1 MSELNKSTGSVS
13 ALRHR
18 VHLYVNPYT
27 HDYEITDIPTKYQVQ
42 HIGCYVGSFFS
53 FYPLSRRDV
62 LHCTSYKI
70 IDQAALDKRYGG
82 DGKRTNICFTCNKT
96 GHWARNCP
104 DKEKQTWTIVFVYVN
119 PYTHEMEI
127 LPTWRNKHQF
137 QNMIY
142 VGVLKSF
149 CNKYKINSPQNT
161 KSAESQSEQSKQ
173 DDCEKM
179 QNDSSEIKSSQS
191 TILLES
197 QDEELKNMQNNNTS
211 ITDSEI
217 CETAERLE
225 RLAKSLNIPN
235 LNQYRSLFKP
245 KENQI
250 NNHQQKDLTS
260 SEEKDSEKQDNKK
273 QDSKKQDSEKQDS
286 EKQDSKK
293 QDSKKR
299 DSKKKNCYFCKSKKH
314 EDKICPTIVKKKPRG
329 EKRKS
334 DGDSDVP
341 NKKRKLS
348 KIL

>member
-1 MSELNKSTGSVS
+1 MSKLNESTGSVS
-13 ALRHR
+13 PLRHR

-42 HIGCYVGSFFS
+42 HIGQYVGSFFS
-53 FYPLSRRDV
+53 YYPLSRRDV

-70 IDQAALDKRYGG
+70 IDQAVLDKRYEK

-142 VGVLKSF
+142 AGVLKSF

-161 KSAESQSEQSKQ
+161 KSAESQTEQPKQ
-173 DDCEKM
+173 DECEKM
-179 QNDSSEIKSSQS
+179 QNDNVEINSSQS

-197 QDEELKNMQNNNTS
+197 QDEQIENMQNNNTA

-235 LNQYRSLFKP
+235 LKQYRSLFKSE
-245 KENQI
+245 ENQT
-250 NNHQQKDLTS
+250 NNHHLTS
-260 SEEKDSEKQDNKK
+260 SEEKDSKEQNIKK
-273 QDSKKQDSEKQDS
+273 QDSKEQDSE
-286 EKQDSKK
+286 K

-299 DSKKKNCYFCKSKKH
+299 DSKKKNCFFVNQIKSM
-314 EDKICPTIVKKKPRG
+314 KI
-329 EKRKS
+329 KS
-334 DGDSDVP
+334 VQ
-341 NKKRKLS
+341 L
-348 KIL
+348 

>member
-1 MSELNKSTGSVS
+1 MSELNKSTGRVS
-13 ALRHR
+13 PLRHR

-70 IDQAALDKRYGG
+70 IDQAALNKRYGG

-142 VGVLKSF
+142 AGVLKSY

-161 KSAESQSEQSKQ
+161 KSAESQTEQPKQ

-179 QNDSSEIKSSQS
+179 QNDTTEINSSQS

-197 QDEELKNMQNNNTS
+197 QDEQIENMQNNNTG

-245 KENQI
+245 EGNQT

-260 SEEKDSEKQDNKK
+260 SEEKDSEKQDSNK
-273 QDSKKQDSEKQDS
+273 QDSKEQDSE
-286 EKQDSKK
+286 K

>member
-1 MSELNKSTGSVS
+1 
-13 ALRHR
+13 
-18 VHLYVNPYT
+18 
-27 HDYEITDIPTKYQVQ
+27 
-42 HIGCYVGSFFS
+42 
-53 FYPLSRRDV
+53 
-62 LHCTSYKI
+62 
-70 IDQAALDKRYGG
+70 
-82 DGKRTNICFTCNKT
+82 
-96 GHWARNCP
+96 
-104 DKEKQTWTIVFVYVN
+104 
-119 PYTHEMEI
+119 MEI

-137 QNMIY
+137 QIMIY
-142 VGVLKSF
+142 AGVLKSF
-149 CNKYKINSPQNT
+149 CNKYKINLPQNI
-161 KSAESQSEQSKQ
+161 KSAESQTEQTKQ

-179 QNDSSEIKSSQS
+179 QNDDTEINSSQS

-197 QDEELKNMQNNNTS
+197 QDDQIENMQNNNTS

-245 KENQI
+245 KENQT

-260 SEEKDSEKQDNKK
+260 SEEKVSKEQDSKEQDNKK
-273 QDSKKQDSEKQDS
+273 QDNE
-286 EKQDSKK
+286 K

-299 DSKKKNCYFCKSKKH
+299 DSKKKNCYFCKSKEH
-314 EDKICPTIVKKKPRG
+314 EDKICPTIVKKKTWG

>member
-1 MSELNKSTGSVS
+1 
-13 ALRHR
+13 
-18 VHLYVNPYT
+18 
-27 HDYEITDIPTKYQVQ
+27 
-42 HIGCYVGSFFS
+42 
-53 FYPLSRRDV
+53 
-62 LHCTSYKI
+62 
-70 IDQAALDKRYGG
+70 
-82 DGKRTNICFTCNKT
+82 
-96 GHWARNCP
+96 
-104 DKEKQTWTIVFVYVN
+104 
-119 PYTHEMEI
+119 
-127 LPTWRNKHQF
+127 
-137 QNMIY
+137 
-142 VGVLKSF
+142 
-149 CNKYKINSPQNT
+149 
-161 KSAESQSEQSKQ
+161 
-173 DDCEKM
+173 M
-179 QNDSSEIKSSQS
+179 QNDTTEINSSQS
-191 TILLES
+191 TILLEN
-197 QDEELKNMQNNNTS
+197 QDEQIENMQNNNTS

-245 KENQI
+245 KGNQT

-260 SEEKDSEKQDNKK
+260 SEEKDSEKQD
-273 QDSKKQDSEKQDS
+273 SKKQDSN
-286 EKQDSKK
+286 KQDSKEQDSEK

>member
-1 MSELNKSTGSVS
+1 MSELNDSTGSVS
-13 ALRHR
+13 PLRHR

-82 DGKRTNICFTCNKT
+82 DGKRTNICFTCNKA

-142 VGVLKSF
+142 AGVLKSF
-149 CNKYKINSPQNT
+149 CNKHKINSPQIT
-161 KSAESQSEQSKQ
+161 LPAESQTDQVKQ

-179 QNDSSEIKSSQS
+179 QNDDTEIKSSQS

-197 QDEELKNMQNNNTS
+197 QDEQIENMQNNNTS

-225 RLAKSLNIPN
+225 RLAKSLN
-235 LNQYRSLFKP
+235 QYRSLFKP
-245 KENQI
+245 KENQT
-250 NNHQQKDLTS
+250 NNHQQKNLTS
-260 SEEKDSEKQDNKK
+260 SMEKDSKE
-273 QDSKKQDSEKQDS
+273 QDSKEQDS
-286 EKQDSKK
+286 EKQDSK
-293 QDSKKR
+293 SKTA
-299 DSKKKNCYFCKSKKH
+299 KNKTVKS
-314 EDKICPTIVKKKPRG
+314 ET
-329 EKRKS
+329 KRK
-334 DGDSDVP
+334 
-341 NKKRKLS
+341 RTA
-348 KIL
+348 